1 MRCQQKSVP
10 APKSET
16 GKSGQFLVERNWM
29 KKHRHFTEEQ
39 KRAAVARVLK
49 GEAVSTV
56 ARAIGADR
64 KRLYDWRSQY
74 QQAGPEGL
82 RPVGRPRKAEAMGAR
97 TRAWDK
103 APDELAA
110 AQRQI
115 GELQRKVGEQQVD
128 LDFFRKAL
136 RHIEETRRA
145 QGGPGGA
152 ASTKSSKR

>member
-1 MRCQQKSVP
+1 
-10 APKSET
+10 
-16 GKSGQFLVERNWM
+16 M

-74 QQAGPEGL
+74 REAGPAGL
-82 RPVGRPRKAEAMGAR
+82 RPVGRPRKAEALGAR
-97 TRAWDK
+97 GRSWDEP
-103 APDELAA
+103 PDELAA
-110 AQRQI
+110 ARRQI
-115 GELQRKVGEQQVD
+115 AELQRKVGEQQVD

-145 QGGPGGA
+145 AGGRGGA
-152 ASTKSSKR
+152 ASTRSSKR

>member
-1 MRCQQKSVP
+1 
-10 APKSET
+10 
-16 GKSGQFLVERNWM
+16 M

-82 RPVGRPRKAEAMGAR
+82 RPVGRPRKAEVLGAR
-97 TRAWDK
+97 ARSWDE

-110 AQRQI
+110 ARRQI
-115 GELQRKVGEQQVD
+115 AELQRKVGEQQVD

-136 RHIEETRRA
+136 RHIEETRRV

>member
-1 MRCQQKSVP
+1 
-10 APKSET
+10 
-16 GKSGQFLVERNWM
+16 M

-39 KRAAVARVLK
+39 KRAAVARVVK

-64 KRLYDWRSQY
+64 KRLYEWRSRY
-74 QQAGPEGL
+74 QSAGAAGL
-82 RPVGRPRKAEAMGAR
+82 RGVDRPRKAEALGAR
-97 TRAWDK
+97 ARWWDG
-103 APDELAA
+103 APDELVAA
-110 AQRQI
+110 RRQVA
-115 GELQRKVGEQQVD
+115 ELQRKIGEQQVD

-145 QGGPGGA
+145 QGAPGGA